1 MVLVVTVDSNNGIS
15 FLERPQSSDAVVT
28 QRINEIP
35 DALWLNK
42 NGIGSAPINSVIY
55 WSQIDTV
62 ILFRWNRVYPADR
75 TFKWPT
81 NKEFVLTSF
90 ENFEGNSHDVITKE
104 VYTKWPKE

>member
-1 MVLVVTVDSNNGIS
+1 MVLVVTVDNNNGIS

-35 DALWLNK
+35 DALWLNEK
-42 NGIGSAPINSVIY
+42 GMRPDSVIY

-75 TFKWPT
+75 TFKWPA
-81 NKEFVLTSF
+81 NRKFVLTSF
-90 ENFEGNSHDVITKE
+90 ENFEGNSHEVITKE
-104 VYTKWPKE
+104 VYKWQKKF